1 MKKKI
6 VVTLGH
12 KALGRTLPEQ
22 AAAVREAVKSVA
34 DLIAEGAN
42 VAITHS
48 NGTQVGMI
56 HTAMNEFALKH
67 SDYTGAPM
75 SVCSAM
81 SQGYIGYDL
90 QNALRTE
97 LLRRGIYR
105 PVVTVLTQVTVDP
118 YDEALY
124 KPTKVIGRVMTK
136 EEAEAEEQKGNY
148 VTPVE
153 GGYRRIIAAPKPKDI
168 IEIESIQLLVDA
180 GQIVI
185 AGGGGGI
192 PVMEQGEVL
201 RGAGAVIEKDL
212 IGERM
217 AELLHADEL
226 YMLTSVE
233 QAEIG
238 YNTADPKPLGKITVD
253 EAKRYI
259 DEGQFE
265 PGTMLPKIEAA
276 VNFIE
281 KGGKRAVITSIEKAR
296 EGYLGRCGTIITA
309 PDAEEE

>member
-12 KALGRTLPEQ
+12 RALGRTLPEQ
-22 AAAVREAVKSVA
+22 AAAVKQAVKSVA
-34 DLIAEGAN
+34 DLVAEGAN

-105 PVVTVLTQVTVDP
+105 PVVTLITQVTVDP
-118 YDEALY
+118 YDDALY
-124 KPTKVIGRVMTK
+124 RPSKVIGRVMTK
-136 EEAEAEEQKGNY
+136 EEAEAEEEKGNY
-148 VTPVE
+148 VTEVE
-153 GGYRRIIAAPKPKDI
+153 GGYRRMIAAPRPKEI
-168 IEIESIQLLVDA
+168 VEIESIQLLVDA

-192 PVMEQGEVL
+192 PVMEQGEAL
-201 RGAGAVIEKDL
+201 RGAGAVIEKDM

-233 QAEIG
+233 NAKIG
-238 YNTADPKPLGKITVD
+238 YNTDSPKPLGKITV
-253 EAKRYI
+253 EQAKVYI
-259 DEGQFE
+259 EDGQFE

-281 KGGKRAVITSIEKAR
+281 KGGSRAIITSIEKAR
-296 EGYLGRCGTIITA
+296 DAYLGRCGTIIEA
-309 PDAEEE
+309 EKEEE